1 MAKDKE
7 YLIELIFNKLK
18 NNNNSSKLNLEK
30 KEFTEYIN
38 SLINNK

>member
-1 MAKDKE
+1 MLKDKE